1 MTFSQPI
8 HGSGVFPV
16 DNIPSI
22 ELLEATHTFPG
33 PYTFKVIGHSADDFV
48 ARVVEAVR
56 DELQASDDPQYGVR
70 QTSAGAQ
77 VSITLTPY
85 IDSADQVQAI
95 YRRIGI
101 LSGLIMLL

>member
-1 MTFSQPI
+1 
-8 HGSGVFPV
+8 V

-22 ELLEATHTFPG
+22 ELLEATHAFPG
-33 PYTFKVIGHSADDFV
+33 PYTFKVIGHAADDFV

-56 DELQASDDPQYGVR
+56 EELQAGDDPEYGVR

-77 VSITLTPY
+77 VSITLIPQ
-85 IDSADQVQAI
+85 IDSAGQVQAI
-95 YRRIGI
+95 YRRIGA